1 MRTLLWC
8 LLVALLLSS
17 LTACGWRLR
26 GTSAV
31 EIDAAVYVKYERASA
46 ELRREL
52 SQVLQANKVTQVETG
67 ESADLVLVVHS
78 DGQGRRVLSVDQVGV
93 VNEYE
98 LQYQVSY
105 SIRDGQ
111 GVELSPLQHISLQ
124 RDYSYDQGEVLA
136 KDKEERLLF
145 DFMRRAAVQ
154 KLMRQLQRVA
164 QEQVNSAPASA
175 TDRPVDAN

>member
-1 MRTLLWC
+1 MD
-8 LLVALLLSS
+8 
-17 LTACGWRLR
+17 
-26 GTSAV
+26 
-31 EIDAAVYVKYERASA
+31 IDAAVYVKYERASA

-52 SQVLQANKVTQVETG
+52 EQVLKANQVTMVE
-67 ESADLVLVVHS
+67 EVDSAELVLLIHQ

-98 LQYQVSY
+98 LQYQLSY
-105 SIRDGQ
+105 SLRDAE
-111 GVELSPLQHISLQ
+111 GVELSPLQNISLQ
-124 RDYSYDQGEVLA
+124 RDYSYNQNEVLA

-164 QEQVNSAPASA
+164 QEHAAVTAAPA
-175 TDRPVDAN
+175 TDFPADAD